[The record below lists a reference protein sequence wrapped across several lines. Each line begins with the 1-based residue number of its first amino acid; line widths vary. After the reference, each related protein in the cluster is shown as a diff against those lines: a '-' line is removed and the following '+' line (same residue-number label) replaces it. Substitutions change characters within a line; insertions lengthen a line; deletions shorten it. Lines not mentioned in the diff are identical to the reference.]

1 METELKLLL
10 KYQPKKEGDLGWDK
24 LFLFKCEIKN
34 YSQIA
39 NVWLGNYKNTIQFA
53 IYIYDIKSS
62 TNICKQLNKWEIEI
76 KIEIE
81 RIKHDDCY

>member
-10 KYQPKKEGDLGWDK
+10 KYQPKKEGDLGWGK

-53 IYIYDIKSS
+53 IYIYMI
-62 TNICKQLNKWEIEI
+62 LNQAQIYVSNWIS
-76 KIEIE
+76 E
-81 RIKHDDCY
+81 R